1 MLPIL
6 DSQIS
11 RFSKENQNQFQ
22 IRNCKR
28 KLEKAWRLLK
38 YNADCITAKHTD
50 EEEKEKASKKSDVL
64 HRELSGIQMLKNHLQ
79 QMVKKQAYK
88 PSIMKNEM
96 ELLRIL

>member
-11 RFSKENQNQFQ
+11 RFSKENQDQFQ
-22 IRNCKR
+22 DQETVK
-28 KLEKAWRLLK
+28 KLEKAWRLSK

-79 QMVKKQAYK
+79 QMVKKNRHINQV
-88 PSIMKNEM
+88 
-96 ELLRIL
+96 L